1 MSEKNKFHRL
11 RCLSLEPSSGLR
23 LSYITVVHV
32 KESQEWPR
40 CQKRFA
46 REIFTRLFH
55 SSPTSLKHS
64 QGHSSRAVSAAR
76 PPTFTDTEDRGMR
89 LAQDAD

>member
-1 MSEKNKFHRL
+1 MEFL
-11 RCLSLEPSSGLR
+11 FQQQLCLSLEPGSGHQ

-32 KESQEWPR
+32 KENQEWSGS
-40 CQKRFA
+40 QNHFA
-46 REIFTRLFH
+46 REIFACLFH

-64 QGHSSRAVSAAR
+64 QGHSSRAGSVAH